1 MRLLTIVY
9 DQGVDETVMAQIE
22 EMGLLGWTKVFNAH
36 GEGGRGRKLND
47 PIWPGQNNLLYLQV
61 SEEQA
66 AEVVSVLKGIQNS
79 HRLKPGITI
88 WSQLVDVL

>member
-1 MRLLTIVY
+1 MRLLIVVY
-9 DQGVDETVMAQIE
+9 DQGVDETVMTQIE
-22 EMGLLGWTKVFNAH
+22 EMGLPGWTKVFNAH

-66 AEVVSVLKGIQNS
+66 ETVVGALKGIQNS

-88 WSQLVDVL
+88 WSMPVDVL